1 MEGMGLTPLDSNL
14 NQYDLV
20 IISQIMP
27 MIDADNFWHQKTFN
41 VVLTALWRRWD
52 EQIHEQKDVSMHCT
66 EISEINNKMDGV
78 EIIDLFSESKTKNG
92 EQCEEKENSKQE
104 SQDKMKIN
112 TIVRKKARNRP
123 GEGRPMTENEE
134 NETAMTCWQV
144 LKGSPKKEPHEKSE
158 NEGKKPI
165 KKRKK
170 PKDEEEHL
178 EPCYFT
184 GLSQTN
190 RRVK

>member
-14 NQYDLV
+14 HKYHLV
-20 IISQIMP
+20 TIFQIML

-52 EQIHEQKDVSMHCT
+52 DQILELKDVSMHCT

-92 EQCEEKENSKQE
+92 EQCEGKESSTQE

-112 TIVRKKARNRP
+112 TIVRKKAKNRP

-134 NETAMTCWQV
+134 NDTDDQ
-144 LKGSPKKEPHEKSE
+144 
-158 NEGKKPI
+158 
-165 KKRKK
+165 R
-170 PKDEEEHL
+170 
-178 EPCYFT
+178 
-184 GLSQTN
+184 
-190 RRVK
+190 